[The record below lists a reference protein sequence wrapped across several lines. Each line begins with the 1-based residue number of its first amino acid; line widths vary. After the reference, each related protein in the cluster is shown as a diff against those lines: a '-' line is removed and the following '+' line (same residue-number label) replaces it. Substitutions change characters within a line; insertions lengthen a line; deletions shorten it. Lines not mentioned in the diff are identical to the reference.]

1 MVVSDKVQELGAA
14 HTLHVYGVH
23 AFEVL
28 AEMIEPDEPV
38 RWIRLS
44 RAGWTPCMEV
54 EEAPGLVETFLEVWG
69 DEDGRT
75 HSQLPGGFGFV
86 ADVKGELR
94 FVVFPSGS
102 MRAIKYLGKTG
113 EAMSEKQA
121 KMSMFSLDQDE
132 KDEGAAFDPC
142 SADFWAMGRPT

>member
-1 MVVSDKVQELGAA
+1 MMVNDKVQELGAA
-14 HTLHVYGVH
+14 NTLHVYGVH

-28 AEMIEPDEPV
+28 ADPIVPDEPV

-54 EEAPGLVETFLEVWG
+54 EEAPGLLESFLEVWG

-75 HSQLPGGFGFV
+75 HAQLPSGFGFV

-94 FVVFPSGS
+94 FVVMPNGNMKSI
-102 MRAIKYLGKTG
+102 RYLGKTG
-113 EAMSEKQA
+113 EGLAVKQA
-121 KMSMFSLDQDE
+121 SMSLFSLGQDE
-132 KDEGAAFDPC
+132 AEEGEAFDAC
-142 SADFWAMGRPT
+142 GADFWAMGRPT

>member
-1 MVVSDKVQELGAA
+1 MMVNDKVQELGAA
-14 HTLHVYGVH
+14 NTLHVYGVH

-28 AEMIEPDEPV
+28 AGKIEPDEQV

-44 RAGWTPCMEV
+44 RAGWTPCLDV
-54 EEAPGLVETFLEVWG
+54 EEAPGLLETFLEVWG

-94 FVVFPSGS
+94 FVVSTNGN
-102 MRAIKYLGKTG
+102 MRAIRYLGKVG
-113 EAMSEKQA
+113 EVLSSKQA
-121 KMSMFSLDQDE
+121 KMSLFSLERDE
-132 KDEGAAFDPC
+132 TDEGEAFDPC
-142 SADFWAMGRPT
+142 GADFWAMGRPT